1 LQQHRN
7 RPPSSKDPRINRQIT
22 NPKVRLVVEGKGTEV
37 VDTRTAIEQAE
48 ARGLDL
54 VEISPDQDPPVC
66 KIVDFGKWKFE
77 QQKRKKEQAKNQHV
91 IQIKE
96 IKLRPKVGKNDYDIK
111 KNQAV
116 SFLEKGDK
124 VKVTLRFRGREIA
137 HPELGMAIM
146 NRLLTDVTEVATIET
161 PAKMEGKQIV
171 MVLSAKPGL
180 KKKVDTKPKPV
191 APAEQVEK
199 SGQQT

>member
-1 LQQHRN
+1 
-7 RPPSSKDPRINRQIT
+7 DI
-22 NPKVRLVVEGKGTEV
+22 
-37 VDTRTAIEQAE
+37 
-48 ARGLDL
+48 
-54 VEISPDQDPPVC
+54 
-66 KIVDFGKWKFE
+66 
-77 QQKRKKEQAKNQHV
+77 
-91 IQIKE
+91 
-96 IKLRPKVGKNDYDIK
+96 VGKNDYDIK